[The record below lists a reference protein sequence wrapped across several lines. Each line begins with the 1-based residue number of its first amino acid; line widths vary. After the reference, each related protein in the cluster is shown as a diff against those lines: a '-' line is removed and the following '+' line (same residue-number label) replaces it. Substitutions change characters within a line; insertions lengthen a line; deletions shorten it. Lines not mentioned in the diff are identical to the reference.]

1 MTRALRSA
9 LILVVLAALASM
21 GLVVAPST
29 AAGSPR
35 LQVPY
40 LHWGSCG
47 PEAPPGLQCATAL
60 VPLDYDEPRGRK
72 ISLALARVP
81 AADQARRI
89 GTVFLNPGGPGGS
102 GVDFAFGVG
111 PDIADQLQGRFDVV
125 GFDPRGVGAS
135 TPLRCFDTEDE
146 EWSFFG
152 TQPVFPY
159 QPGQERSYFD
169 TYNRYTAEC
178 LAHGGHIRSHMSTA
192 DVARDLDLLRQA
204 VGDERLTYL
213 GFSYGSYLG
222 NTYANLFPGRVRALV
237 IDGVLD
243 PVRWS
248 SGRQIEHDRT
258 SAELVLREFFRLC
271 DAAGSA
277 CAFDSA
283 SSARTR
289 YERLAERLLIEPATI
304 SEQGFTY
311 IYSYDFL
318 IGDSVGFMYAPE
330 AWPEFAELLDAVA
343 DAVESGA
350 GARRVAALRT
360 ALLEQLIPDRAES
373 EDYPNFLDAYYGNHC
388 ADAQYPQ
395 RFVQWSAVGREAGRA
410 SRSGPYWWWANAPCA
425 TWPTNADRYAGPWTA
440 TTSAPVLVVGNFF
453 DPATD
458 YRGAVASDELLGNS
472 RLLSYAG
479 WGHTAYSRSACATTV
494 VNAYLLSGAL
504 PPEGTVC
511 PANPNPFL
519 QSSAQSRTRIP
530 GIGLPPEWPLR

>member
-9 LILVVLAALASM
+9 LTFIVLAALMSM
-21 GLVVAPST
+21 GLVAAPAP

-47 PEAPPGLQCATAL
+47 PDVPAPLQCATAL

-102 GVDFAFGVG
+102 GVDLALSAG
-111 PDIADQLQGRFDVV
+111 PDIAEQLQGRFDVV

-135 TPLRCFDTEDE
+135 TPLRCFDTEE
-146 EWSFFG
+146 EEVAFLSRE
-152 TQPVFPY
+152 PIFPY
-159 QPGQERSYFD
+159 QPSQERSYFT
-169 TYNRYTAEC
+169 TYNGFTARC
-178 LAHGGHIRSHMSTA
+178 LADGGNIRSHMSTA
-192 DVARDLDLLRQA
+192 DVARDLDLLRRA
-204 VGDERLTYL
+204 VRDERLTYL

-248 SGRQIEHDRT
+248 SGRHIELDRT
-258 SAELVLREFFRLC
+258 SAEEVLREFFRLC
-271 DAAGSA
+271 DAAGPA

-289 YERLAERLLIEPATI
+289 YERLAERLLSEPVTI
-304 SEQGFTY
+304 TEEGFSFT
-311 IYSYDFL
+311 YSYDLL
-318 IGDSVGFMYAPE
+318 IADSVGFMYAPE
-330 AWPEFAELLDAVA
+330 IWPEFAGLLDLVA
-343 DAVESGA
+343 DAVESGT
-350 GARRVAALRT
+350 GAVRVAALRK
-360 ALLEQLIPDRAES
+360 ALHAQLTPERTKA
-373 EDYPNFLDAYYGNHC
+373 EDYPNFFDAYSGNHC
-388 ADAQYPQ
+388 ADAQYPH
-395 RFVQWSAVGREAGRA
+395 RFTHWSAVGREAGRA
-410 SRSGPYWWWANAPCA
+410 SRSGPYWWWTNAPCA
-425 TWPTNADRYAGPWTA
+425 TWPTNPDRYTGPWTA
-440 TTSAPVLVVGNFF
+440 TTSAPVLVVGNYF

-458 YRGAVASDELLGNS
+458 YRGAVASEELLGNS

-479 WGHTAYSRSACATTV
+479 WGHTAYGRSACVTTA

-504 PPEGTVC
+504 PPAGTVC
-511 PANPNPFL
+511 PANPSPFL
-519 QSSAQSRTRIP
+519 QTRAQSSTGIP
-530 GIGLPPEWPLR
+530 GIGLPPQWSLR